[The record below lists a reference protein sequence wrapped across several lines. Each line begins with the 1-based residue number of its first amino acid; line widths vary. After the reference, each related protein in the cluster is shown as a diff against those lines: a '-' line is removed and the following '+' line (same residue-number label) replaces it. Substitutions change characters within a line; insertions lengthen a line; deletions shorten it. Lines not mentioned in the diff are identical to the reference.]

1 MGVCMRV
8 RACACDCLN
17 VSRGGLRGVVC
28 GGAEDVLGGGMRG
41 AQVQGSKMYLVSQR
55 ESVYVCIYACMCV
68 YMRVFV

>member
-1 MGVCMRV
+1 
-8 RACACDCLN
+8 
-17 VSRGGLRGVVC
+17 
-28 GGAEDVLGGGMRG
+28 MRG